1 VAVGAGV
8 GVGTAVGV
16 GTGVGVGVGY
26 GVAVGAGVGVG
37 GVSTVNDFV
46 AKLSPVLT
54 YRSALPG
61 PRYGTSIHSS
71 NLPLPSTF
79 MQLDDITDTPPI
91 NISVTQPLGK
101 PVPVT
106 LTDAPG

>member
-1 VAVGAGV
+1 VAVG
-8 GVGTAVGV
+8 T
-16 GTGVGVGVGY
+16 GVGVGY

-37 GVSTVNDFV
+37 IGVGVGSTSTVNDFV

-71 NLPLPSTF
+71 NLPLPSTY

-91 NISVTQPLGK
+91 NISVTQPYLGN